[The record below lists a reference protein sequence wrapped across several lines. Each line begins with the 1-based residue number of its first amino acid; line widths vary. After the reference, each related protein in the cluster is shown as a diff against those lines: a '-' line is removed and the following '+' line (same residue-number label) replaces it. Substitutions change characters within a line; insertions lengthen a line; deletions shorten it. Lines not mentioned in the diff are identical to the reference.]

1 MYNTILET
9 INSFIKVYSTEIIG
23 GLIVSII
30 LLTFRKI
37 SDFVKNIR
45 ITRIYSGYIGS
56 YYLYSFASSGEDK
69 IIISNLIIKPK
80 LGKLRV
86 IADSQ
91 GVYKYRGEMH
101 ISERNIYIN
110 LIGVNHEER
119 VQLIFHSPLNR
130 QIKNLVGSLNA
141 ITVID
146 EPYSCLCILSDKEIS
161 EFNIRNQLIEMGVNN
176 KNSMFIIPKTYSLF
190 FNNIDKKSRE
200 KYILTHSTSKEIL
213 NKPL

>member
-1 MYNTILET
+1 MENTILEA
-9 INSFIKVYSTEIIG
+9 ISSFIEVYSTEIIG
-23 GLIVSII
+23 GLIVSIL

-37 SDFVKNIR
+37 SDFEKNIR

-56 YYLYSFASSGEDK
+56 YYLYSFASSGDDK

-80 LGKLRV
+80 FGKLRV
-86 IADSQ
+86 IADGQ
-91 GVYKYRGEMH
+91 GVYKYKGEMY

-110 LIGVNHEER
+110 LIGINHEER

-161 EFNIRNQLIEMGVNN
+161 ESNIKNQLVEMGVDN
-176 KNSMFIIPKTYSLF
+176 KNSMFVIPKTYSLF

-200 KYILTHSTSKEIL
+200 KHILGESSPEDKNT
-213 NKPL
+213 